1 MTEESDRR
9 PRHTLADHRYGV
21 DADHVHD
28 HDSDHDHDHDHDDRQ
43 DGVDAEVL
51 QNQDEIPLTSVG
63 IDIGSSGTQ
72 IVFSRLRLRR
82 RPLDLTGRYTAVE
95 RSTLFQ
101 SPVAFTPYAAGD
113 CIDRHALGDIID
125 GAYGAAGLHPDA
137 VDAGAIILTGSAL
150 RRENAQAIAKELADI
165 GGEFV
170 CALAGHHMEAMLAA
184 YGSGSALASHERGSR
199 VLNVD
204 IGGGTTKLAVVDD
217 GRVVATA
224 ALAIGGR
231 LLVLD
236 AQNRIV
242 RIDPAAQRLAEQ
254 LDLRWQAGDQ
264 AEPQDLDRL
273 AERMADGLIESLVEP
288 KQALR
293 SESLYLTDPIALERV
308 DCVRFSGGVAEFV
321 YGREPREFGDLGR
334 RLGLALRVAID
345 AGRMPWP
352 LMPAGEC
359 IRATALGASSYGMQ
373 LSGRTI
379 YVSDPGELLPRRNLQ
394 VLQPGFS
401 LARQEIDPQQLAAAI
416 RRHFA
421 AFDLVEGE
429 QDVALAFRWQ
439 GEPSYERLA
448 AFARGIVDAQPAT
461 VARGRAL
468 YIVLDG
474 DIAQTLG
481 ALVKEEMGLA
491 SEVLVLD
498 GVSLWDFDYI
508 DLGRIRMPSYTVP
521 VTIKSLVF
529 KDDPRLPHSHGHH
542 AHTLFAGVPAKRPSK
557 KP

>member
-1 MTEESDRR
+1 MTEESDRKR
-9 PRHTLADHRYGV
+9 RHTLADHRYGV
-21 DADHVHD
+21 DAEHVHD
-28 HDSDHDHDHDHDDRQ
+28 HDSDHDHDDLQ
-43 DGVDAEVL
+43 DGVDGEAL
-51 QNQDEIPLTSVG
+51 QNQDEIRLTSVG

-72 IVFSRLRLRR
+72 IIFSRLRLRR
-82 RPLDLTGRYTAVE
+82 RSLDLTGRYSAVE

-101 SPVAFTPYAAGD
+101 SPVAFTPYATGD
-113 CIDRHALGDIID
+113 RIDRHALGAIID
-125 GAYGAAGLHPDA
+125 GAYAAAGLHPDA

-150 RRENAQAIAKELADI
+150 RRENAQAIAEELADI

-204 IGGGTTKLAVVDD
+204 IGGGTTKLALVDD

-231 LLVLD
+231 LLVVD

-242 RIDPAAQRLAEQ
+242 RIDPAAQRFAGQ
-254 LDLRWQAGDQ
+254 LDVRWQTGDQ
-264 AEPQDLDRL
+264 AEPQALDRL
-273 AERMADGLIESLVEP
+273 AERMAEGLIEALAEP
-288 KQALR
+288 QEAMR
-293 SESLYLTDPIALERV
+293 SESLYLTQPIALERV

-321 YGREPREFGDLGR
+321 YGHESREFGDLGR
-334 RLGLALRVAID
+334 RLGLALRALID

-352 LMPAGEC
+352 LMAAGEC

-379 YVSDPGELLPRRNLQ
+379 CVSDPGELLPRRNLQ
-394 VLQPGFS
+394 VLQPGYS
-401 LARQEIDPQQLAAAI
+401 LACQEIDPLQLAAAI

-448 AFARGIVDAQPAT
+448 AFARGIVDAQPAA

-481 ALVKEEMGLA
+481 ALIREEMGLA
-491 SEVLVLD
+491 SQVLILD
-498 GVSLWDFDYI
+498 GVTLWDFDYI

-529 KDDPRLPHSHGHH
+529 KDDPRLPHSHGPH
-542 AHTLFAGVPAKRPSK
+542 AHALFAGVRAKRP
-557 KP
+557 